1 MLFNS
6 KVFIVFL
13 VLVLLVHHLLGR
25 GGKANTRTWFLL
37 GASVFFYGWYHPPSV
52 LLLLASTVICYVVGI
67 KLWHEDDPAVRW
79 RWAGFAIAF
88 ELSCLCFFKYANM
101 ALTTVGQARNAMAEA
116 GLPVSPVE
124 VQDLMLDVFLPV
136 GISFYVF
143 KSIGY
148 VVSLY
153 KRELPPAKSFQS
165 YALYVSYFPQLNAG
179 PVEKATHLL
188 PQIEREPY
196 VRREWVYEGVFL
208 ILLGYIKKV
217 VIADWIAEIIDPFYA
232 TPIEHGPTAVL
243 VMFLFTLQIY
253 ADFSAYSDIAIG
265 IGRLMGYH
273 IRPNFNLPFV
283 VPSISERW
291 RRWHISMSV
300 FFKEH
305 IYIPLGGSRKGE
317 VRTQLN
323 VMLVMLFSGFW
334 HGASWNFVIWGLL
347 NGVSM
352 IGQKMLRPRGL
363 RQLQGVAE
371 RGGRVTKWLY
381 YYLCCLVT
389 YWMIS
394 MINIYFRSPNFEISS
409 SYVKAIFGSGL
420 GQYTDMFTLAAWQ
433 AVDIQIYNG
442 LNVLFWVVL
451 AHEIQRWW
459 DVQSWLLD
467 PKRRGIW
474 AVVCAAMLW
483 SIVAFGVKGGQF
495 IYFQF

>member
-6 KVFIVFL
+6 KIFVLFL
-13 VLVLLVHHLLGR
+13 AVVLLVNHVLGLR
-25 GGKANTRTWFLL
+25 GREQSRIWFLL
-37 GASVFFYGWYHPPSV
+37 VASFFFYGWYHPPSM
-52 LLLLASTVICYVVGI
+52 LLLLASTVICYVVGH
-67 KLWHEDDPAVRW
+67 KLWVETETRVRW
-79 RWAGFAIAF
+79 RWAAFAIAF

-101 ALTTVGQARNAMAEA
+101 ALTTFGQARNVASAA
-116 GLPVSPVE
+116 GLPVSPVV

-153 KRELPPAKSFQS
+153 KRELPPARTFQH

-188 PQIEREPY
+188 PQIERTPY

-208 ILLGYIKKV
+208 ILLGYVKKA

-253 ADFSAYSDIAIG
+253 TDFSAYSDIAIG

-317 VRTQLN
+317 RRTQLN
-323 VMLVMLFSGFW
+323 VMLVMLLSGFW
-334 HGASWNFVIWGLL
+334 HGASWNFVIWGIL
-347 NGVSM
+347 NGLSM
-352 IGQKMLRPRGL
+352 IGQKVLRPRGL
-363 RQLQGVAE
+363 RQLQGLAE
-371 RGGRVTKWLY
+371 RGGWFGRWGY
-381 YYLCCLVT
+381 YYLCCAVT

-409 SYVKAIFGSGL
+409 SYVRAIFGSGFQ
-420 GQYTDMFTLAAWQ
+420 QYLDMFSLRAWLDL
-433 AVDIQIYNG
+433 DIQIWNG
-442 LNVLFWVVL
+442 LHVLLWVVL
-451 AHEIQRWW
+451 AHELQRWG
-459 DVQSWLLD
+459 DVQSWLLH
-467 PKRRGIW
+467 PRRRGAW
-474 AVVCAAMLW
+474 AVACALMFW